1 MGYKIVIS
9 KEAKREYEDIV
20 HYLADILKNP
30 QAAQAFLDEFD
41 FQIHLLK
48 EQPLIR
54 SLSHLPE
61 LAALGY
67 RSFPI
72 KKYVALYK
80 FEHGTVYIVHVFH
93 QSQNYAR
100 LV

>member
-1 MGYKIVIS
+1 MAYRVVIS
-9 KEAKREYEDIV
+9 TEAKREYDEIV
-20 HYLADILKNP
+20 HYLVDILKNP
-30 QAAQAFLDEFD
+30 RAAQAFLDEFD
-41 FQIHLLK
+41 FQIDLLQ

-61 LAALGY
+61 LAARGY

-72 KKYVALYK
+72 KKYVGLYK
-80 FEHGTVYIVHVFH
+80 FKNDIVYIAHIFH